1 MTVLAHPGRAGT
13 GLTGTAVLAALAVR
27 RDRIGLAAAVY
38 VITAGVAGTAWT
50 LKRLYPTPAG
60 RAALAGTAGANPA
73 LRFLY
78 GRLDGT
84 SLGSITTWRYGVWA
98 GLFAALVRSSW

>member
-1 MTVLAHPGRAGT
+1 MTLLAHPGRART
-13 GLTGTAVLAALAVR
+13 GLAGTRALAALAVR

-84 SLGSITTWRYGVWA
+84 
-98 GLFAALVRSSW
+98 